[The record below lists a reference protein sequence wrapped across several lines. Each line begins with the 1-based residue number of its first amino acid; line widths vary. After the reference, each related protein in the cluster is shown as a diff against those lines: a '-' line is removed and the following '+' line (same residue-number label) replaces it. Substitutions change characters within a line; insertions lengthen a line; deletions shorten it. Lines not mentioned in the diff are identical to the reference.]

1 MCLKILVGS
10 SWDLNLLPLRGGGG
24 TVHAVQEVGGGG
36 GGGGFCITLQECEF
50 LANLPTSLPVAI
62 SSS

>member
-36 GGGGFCITLQECEF
+36 GGGVGAHVGGGVF
-50 LANLPTSLPVAI
+50 L
-62 SSS
+62 

>member
-36 GGGGFCITLQECEF
+36 GGSASHFRSVNF
-50 LANLPTSLPVAI
+50 
-62 SSS
+62 

>member
-36 GGGGFCITLQECEF
+36 GGVLHH
-50 LANLPTSLPVAI
+50 TSGV
-62 SSS
+62 